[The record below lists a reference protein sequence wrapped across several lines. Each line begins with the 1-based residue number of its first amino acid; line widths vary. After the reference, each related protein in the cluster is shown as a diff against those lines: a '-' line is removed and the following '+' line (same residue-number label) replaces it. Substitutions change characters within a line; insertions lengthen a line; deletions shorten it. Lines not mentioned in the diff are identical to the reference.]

1 MDSLD
6 GTSAKEQVI
15 KGTLETRTRIFC
27 AGLTGMRLGF
37 RSSCVYLPSAEITDA
52 AHPGIH
58 NLMVP
63 HSTS

>member
-15 KGTLETRTRIFC
+15 KGTRIFC
-27 AGLTGMRLGF
+27 AGLAGMRLGF

-63 HSTS
+63 DSTS